1 MDKFLEMQ
9 TFASV
14 VDAGSFVRAAES
26 LDMSKAAV
34 SRYVADLEER
44 LGVRLLHRTTR
55 KLSLTEE
62 GRAFHAR
69 CKALLGELE
78 EAESEITAH
87 SAQASGLVKINVP
100 VSFGIR
106 HLAPL
111 WSDFMAQ
118 NPKVSLDVTLAD
130 RVVDLVEEGY
140 DLAVRIGS
148 LANSTLISRKLAS
161 TRMVVCASPLYLKK
175 HGTPQSPADLAH
187 HTVLAYSLLSMGD
200 QWELEGPEGK
210 VSVLVHPV
218 MHTNNGDTC
227 RAGALKHQGII
238 LQPSFL
244 VGEDLRSGALVEL
257 LPQYRSAE
265 FGIYAVYP
273 SRQYVSA
280 KVRLLIEFLAAA
292 LGSADWCAKS

>member
-9 TFASV
+9 TFAAV

-62 GRAFHAR
+62 GRAFHVR
-69 CKALLGELE
+69 CKVLLGELE
-78 EAESEITAH
+78 EAESEITAS
-87 SAQASGLVKINVP
+87 SAQASGLVRINVP
-100 VSFGIR
+100 VSFGIM

-111 WSDFMAQ
+111 WSDFMAA
-118 NPKVSLDVTLAD
+118 NPRVTLDVTLSD

-148 LANSTLISRKLAS
+148 LPNSSLIGRKLAS
-161 TRMVVCASPLYLKK
+161 TRMVLCASPKYLKK
-175 HGTPQSPADLAH
+175 QGRPTHPAYIAE
-187 HTVLAYSLLSMGD
+187 HTVLAYSLLATGD
-200 QWELEGPEGK
+200 HWELEGPQGK
-210 VSVLVHPV
+210 VKVLVHPV
-218 MHTNNGDTC
+218 MRTNSGDTC
-227 RAGALKHQGII
+227 RAAALKHQGII

-244 VGEDLRSGALVEL
+244 VEEDLRSGALVEL
-257 LPQYRSAE
+257 MPQYRAAE

-280 KVRLLIEFLAAA
+280 KIRLLIEFLAKA
-292 LGSADWCAKS
+292 LGNADWSAN

>member
-9 TFASV
+9 TFAAV

-26 LDMSKAAV
+26 LDISKAAV
-34 SRYVADLEER
+34 SRYVADLEGR

-78 EAESEITAH
+78 AAESEITAQ

-100 VSFGIR
+100 VSFGIL

-111 WSDFMAQ
+111 WSDFMAA
-118 NPKVSLDVTLAD
+118 NPRVALDVTLSD
-130 RVVDLVEEGY
+130 RVVDLVDEGY

-148 LANSTLISRKLAS
+148 LPNSSLISRKLAS
-161 TRMVVCASPLYLKK
+161 TRVVLCASPAYLKK
-175 HGTPQSPADLAH
+175 HGRPKHPDDLAE
-187 HTVLAYSLLSMGD
+187 HTVIAYSLLVMGD
-200 QWELEGPEGK
+200 HWEFEGPQGK
-210 VSVLVHPV
+210 VNVLVHPV
-218 MHTNNGDTC
+218 MRTNSGDTC
-227 RAGALKHQGII
+227 RAAALKHQGII
-238 LQPSFL
+238 FQPSFL
-244 VGEDLRSGALVEL
+244 VEGDLRSGALVEL
-257 LPQYRSAE
+257 MPQYRSAE

-273 SRQYVSA
+273 SRQFVSA
-280 KVRLLIEFLAAA
+280 KVRLLIEFLAKA
-292 LGSADWCAKS
+292 LGKASWCAT